1 MYQKAK
7 APALAGEP
15 GLSCIHPWDQH
26 EGTVTKNTPKTQVG
40 LTGNMTRKGADRV
53 GLVLAL
59 AALIFA
65 ACAGAALIAATL
77 Q

>member
-1 MYQKAK
+1 
-7 APALAGEP
+7 
-15 GLSCIHPWDQH
+15 
-26 EGTVTKNTPKTQVG
+26 
-40 LTGNMTRKGADRV
+40 MTRKGADRV

-65 ACAGAALIAATL
+65 GCAGAALVAMAI